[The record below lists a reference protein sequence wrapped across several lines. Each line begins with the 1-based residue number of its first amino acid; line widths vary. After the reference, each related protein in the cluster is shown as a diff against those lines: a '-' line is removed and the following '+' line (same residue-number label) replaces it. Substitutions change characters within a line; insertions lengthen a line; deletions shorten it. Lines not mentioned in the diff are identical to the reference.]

1 MEFTPDRNR
10 EDAIAEILGSRDYV
24 LITATDIEDNETGA
38 DSQYNIF
45 YSDLM
50 TTKGMIDYARIMW
63 TTKIK
68 QF

>member
-1 MEFTPDRNR
+1 MEFTPDKNR

-24 LITATDIEDNETGA
+24 LITATDITNEETGA

-45 YSDLM
+45 YSDIM

-63 TTKIK
+63 KTKISEM
-68 QF
+68 